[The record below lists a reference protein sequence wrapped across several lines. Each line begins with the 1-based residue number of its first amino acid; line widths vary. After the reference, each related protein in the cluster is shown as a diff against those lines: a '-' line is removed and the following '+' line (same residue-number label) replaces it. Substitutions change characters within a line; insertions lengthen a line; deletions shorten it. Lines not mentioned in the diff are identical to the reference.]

1 MALWRKD
8 REFHIR
14 RSCRETISVITK
26 LYTAPAIEPVTAEEM
41 KLYLRVDGT
50 DEETLV
56 GSLITSAR
64 RHVELITGRALIT
77 QTWDGWLDAFP
88 LNSGEIV
95 LPFGRVQKMNTFTYT
110 DIDGVVTTVDA
121 TTYDLDTD
129 SDPGRIVLKY
139 GETWPAV
146 TLATKNP
153 IKINWDCGYGLAVSV
168 PDAIKTAIK
177 WTVAD
182 LYENRGQTAASMTPG
197 ATISNRAVEMLLA
210 PYRIWKY

>member
-1 MALWRKD
+1 M
-8 REFHIR
+8 
-14 RSCRETISVITK
+14 ITK
-26 LYTAPAIEPVTAEEM
+26 LYTAPVAEPVTAEEM
-41 KLYLRVDGT
+41 KLYLRVDST

-56 GSLITSAR
+56 GSLIAAAR

-88 LNSGEIV
+88 PNSGEIV
-95 LPFGRVQKMNTFTYT
+95 LPFGKAQKLTTFSYT
-110 DIDGVVTTVDA
+110 DIDGTEAAVDSA
-121 TTYDLDTD
+121 TYDLDAD

-153 IKINWDCGYGLAVSV
+153 IKLNWDCGYGLAVSV
-168 PDAIKTAIK
+168 PEDIKTAIK
-177 WTVAD
+177 WMVAD
-182 LYENRGQTAASMTPG
+182 LFENRGPTAASMTPG